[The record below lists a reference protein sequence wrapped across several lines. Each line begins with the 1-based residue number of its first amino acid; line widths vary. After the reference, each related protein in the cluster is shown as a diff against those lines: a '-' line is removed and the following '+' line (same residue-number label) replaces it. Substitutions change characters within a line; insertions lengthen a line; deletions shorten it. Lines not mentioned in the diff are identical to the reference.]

1 MAWSGYLYAHPDAS
15 KYACELLGTYFLVL
29 TVGLNTLASGFQYGA
44 PLSVGCVLMVMIF
57 SMGSV
62 SGGHFNPAVT
72 LAVYLAGAGRKRF
85 GLTSNTAVYYVIFQL
100 VGAFLAGLTYFFL
113 LNNSHTPQPMGKYS
127 WKAALA
133 VELLYTA
140 LLCFVVLNVACTER
154 HRGDQFFGL
163 TIGFTVVAAAIA
175 VGSIS
180 GCYLNPAVSFGT
192 MVTSAIHVGGH
203 QFRYFPLYF
212 AVPFFGSALGWL
224 MFYATRKGTEYA
236 S

>member
-1 MAWSGYLYAHPDAS
+1 MIFSGYFQNHVDAP
-15 KYACELLGTYFLVL
+15 KYASELLGTYFLVL

-72 LAVYLAGAGRKRF
+72 LAVYLAGTGRKQF
-85 GLTSNTAVYYVIFQL
+85 GLTSRTAVFFMLFQL
-100 VGAFLAGLTYFFL
+100 AGALLAGLTYFIL
-113 LNNSHTPQPMGKYS
+113 LRNSHTPQPVGKYS
-127 WKAALA
+127 WKEALA
-133 VELLYTA
+133 VEILYTA

-163 TIGFTVVAAAIA
+163 TIGFTVVASAIA

-180 GCYLNPAVSFGT
+180 GCYLNPAISFGT
-192 MVTSAIHVGGH
+192 MVISAIHVGG
-203 QFRYFPLYF
+203 QELTYFPLYF
-212 AVPFFGSALGWL
+212 AMPFLGSALGWL
-224 MFYATRKGTEYA
+224 MFYAVRRGTEYA
-236 S
+236 C